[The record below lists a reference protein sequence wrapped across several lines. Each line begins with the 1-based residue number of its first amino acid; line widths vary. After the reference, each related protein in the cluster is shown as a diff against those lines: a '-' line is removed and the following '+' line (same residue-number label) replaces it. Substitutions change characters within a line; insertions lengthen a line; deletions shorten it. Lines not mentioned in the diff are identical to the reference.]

1 MKFTKPKKVIGLDI
15 GSHSVKAVQVA
26 RAGRGMSI
34 EQVGYSTIDRNM
46 LNSDPVAA
54 HARAIRE
61 SLEDF
66 NVNQSMIA
74 AALPGQSVVIR
85 YPRLRDVAVGELDEA
100 IEREA
105 SQNIPY
111 DLAEVLLDWSLLA
124 EEIEGE
130 STVQKVLLVAAKH
143 DVIDQRI
150 QFADIAG
157 VEYSILSVDSLALA
171 DAAEECKFF
180 NQNETVALINL
191 GASSVSIHFTKNGES
206 NFIRDVNWGAKE
218 MVQAIAKARR
228 LDFDEAERDMIEEAA
243 TLSNESDDAVV
254 DVQVVDEPDVE
265 AVADEPSSPAA
276 NLLDPLDDEIG
287 LETASPQAAATSS
300 MVGGGG
306 GDEQTTVDIL
316 NAPITRLVTEVRR
329 SFDYYE
335 HQLYEHPVERI
346 ILSGGIAN
354 IPLVRESLADELG
367 IDDVSV
373 ADPSSGAVTVSKKT
387 SLSRGSVHPAQF
399 MVAVGLASRGL
410 SEL

>member
-15 GSHSVKAVQVA
+15 GSQSVKAVQVA
-26 RAGRGMSI
+26 RGGRGMTI
-34 EQVGYSTIDRNM
+34 EQVGFSAIDRNM

-100 IEREA
+100 IESEA

-111 DLAEVLLDWSLLA
+111 DLAEVLLDWSLLD
-124 EEIEGE
+124 EEIEGD

-157 VEYSILSVDSLALA
+157 IEYSILSVDSLALA

-180 NQNETVALINL
+180 NPNETVALINL
-191 GASSVSIHFTKNGES
+191 GASSVSIHFTKNGDS

-218 MVQAIAKARR
+218 LIQAIAKARR
-228 LDFDEAERDMIEEAA
+228 MDFEDAERLMIEQASSL
-243 TLSNESDDAVV
+243 TSESDDVV
-254 DVQVVDEPDVE
+254 DVQIVDEPEVE
-265 AVADEPSSPAA
+265 PIEVKRSSVA

-287 LETASPQAAATSS
+287 LETATPRAAATSS
-300 MVGGGG
+300 LMTAGS
-306 GDEQTTVDIL
+306 GDQTLSEIL
-316 NAPITRLVTEVRR
+316 TAPVSRLVTEVRR

-354 IPLVRESLADELG
+354 IPLIREALTDELG

-373 ADPSSGAVTVSKKT
+373 ADPSSGAITMAKKVS
-387 SLSRGSVHPAQF
+387 LNRGSVHPAQF
-399 MVAVGLASRGL
+399 MVAVGLAARGL